1 MPVKLKLLNL
11 IYSTRFRLIAS
22 LLVVSLLIGTL
33 SLVVGGNML
42 YSSVLRETRTRVG
55 EDLNVAKLLY
65 DERIYAIRM
74 VLEIIADTSEF
85 QQALLSGNYLYLNKQ
100 IENFSDRVGLNFAGI
115 INENNESYGR
125 LNQKAVGQ
133 VTQAVINPLV
143 ARSFAEARSIAGT
156 FIMDEQN
163 LRYENPELLS
173 QAQISAPENLPPQK
187 GLQSTATQGLAIGA
201 AVPVTLDGKVIG
213 AVYGGVLLNGDTSFV
228 DQVGETVFRNEV
240 YKGRNVGTSTI
251 FLKAQ
256 RISTNVMNPNGK
268 RALGTYASPE
278 VTRQVLD
285 EGRLWTDRAKVLS
298 DWYIS
303 AYEPI
308 MDIFDTRVG
317 MLYVGT
323 LEAKYLDVRKRAI
336 VLFALITLAGVML
349 SFVLGWYVT
358 GIIMKPV
365 NGLIQASVAI
375 SNGNFFPDIG
385 PPSKC
390 DMGVLQQ
397 QFKIMTEA
405 LQEREKR
412 QKEESE
418 SVLIQ
423 SEKHASV
430 GKLAAGVAHEINN
443 PLTAVL
449 TFTHL
454 ILRRQDLAA
463 EVRDDLETIASQ
475 TERVRKIVKSLL
487 DFSRQ
492 SRLDPQPMDL
502 NLELAKSVKL
512 LNNQSLIKG
521 VELSFT
527 GVTGLPMFSLD
538 RNLCQS
544 VWINMIMNA
553 LDATQPG
560 DKIEVSTQP
569 VIYDDKNGAEIMI
582 RDTGS
587 GIEPEILDRLFDPF
601 FTTKDVGKGT
611 GLGLAVSAGI
621 IERHEGNIRV
631 TSTLEE
637 GTCFTIWLPA
647 IRLLGDHC
655 SYPTKYLRRGA

>member
-1 MPVKLKLLNL
+1 
-11 IYSTRFRLIAS
+11 
-22 LLVVSLLIGTL
+22 
-33 SLVVGGNML
+33 ML
-42 YSSVLRETRTRVG
+42 YSSVLSETRNRVRQ
-55 EDLNVAKLLY
+55 DLNVARLLY
-65 DERIYAIRM
+65 DERIDSIRL
-74 VLEIIADTSEF
+74 VLEIVADCSEF
-85 QQALLSGNYLYLNKQ
+85 QQALVSGDRLFLDKQ
-100 IENFSDRVGLNFAGI
+100 IKIFSDRIGLNFAGI
-115 INENNESYGR
+115 LNEKKESYGR
-125 LNQKAVGQ
+125 LDGSAAESG
-133 VTQAVINPLV
+133 TQIGINPLAV
-143 ARSFAEARSIAGT
+143 HALTEGTTVAGT
-156 FIMDEQN
+156 FVMDQDS
-163 LRYENPELLS
+163 LRYENPELFS
-173 QAQISAPENLPPQK
+173 QAQIPIPENITAHNGQESAIAK
-187 GLQSTATQGLAIGA
+187 GLAVGA
-201 AVPVTLDGKVIG
+201 AVPVKLNGKVIG
-213 AVYGGVLLNGDTSFV
+213 TIYGGVLLNRDTAFV

-251 FLKAQ
+251 FLEAQ
-256 RISTNVMNPNGK
+256 RISTNVMNEKGK
-268 RALGTYASPE
+268 RALGTYASEE
-278 VTRQVLD
+278 VFKHVLD
-285 EGRLWTDRAKVLS
+285 EGRLWTDRARVLS

-308 MDIFDTRVG
+308 TDIFNTRVG

-323 LEAKYLDVRKRAI
+323 LEDKYLDVRKQAI
-336 VLFALITLAGVML
+336 VLFAFITFAGVML
-349 SFVLGWYVT
+349 SVVLGWYLT
-358 GIIMKPV
+358 GIIMQPV
-365 NGLIQASVAI
+365 NGLIRASIDI
-375 SNGNFFPDIG
+375 SNGNFSPDIG
-385 PPSKC
+385 PPSKG
-390 DMGVLQQ
+390 DMGVLQRE
-397 QFKIMTEA
+397 FKIMTEA
-405 LQEREKR
+405 LLEREKR

-454 ILRRQDLAA
+454 ILRRQDLAS

-512 LNNQSLIKG
+512 LSNQSLIKG
-521 VELSFT
+521 VELSFN
-527 GVTGLPMFSLD
+527 GATGLPMFSLD

-560 DKIEVSTQP
+560 DSIEISTQQ
-569 VIYDDKNGAEIMI
+569 VTADGKDGAEIFI
-582 RDTGS
+582 KDTGS
-587 GIEPEILDRLFDPF
+587 GIEPEILDKLFDPF
-601 FTTKDVGKGT
+601 FTTKEVGKGT

-621 IERHEGNIRV
+621 IERHEGNVRV
-631 TSTLEE
+631 TSTLGE

-647 IRLLGDHC
+647 TRLSGQHC

>member
-1 MPVKLKLLNL
+1 VKQKLLNL
-11 IYSTRFRLIAS
+11 IHSTRFRLITS
-22 LLVVSLLIGTL
+22 LLVISLFIGSVSLL
-33 SLVVGGNML
+33 VGGNML
-42 YSSVLRETRTRVG
+42 YSSVLSETRHRVG
-55 EDLNVAKLLY
+55 QDLNVARLLY
-65 DERIYAIRM
+65 DERIDNIRL
-74 VLEIIADTSEF
+74 VLEILADSPQV
-85 QQALLSGNYLYLNKQ
+85 QQALVSGNQSYLNDQVKTL
-100 IENFSDRVGLNFAGI
+100 SDRIGLNFAGI
-115 INENNESYGR
+115 VNRNREPFGR
-125 LNQKAVGQ
+125 LDSSSVESTVLQ
-133 VTQAVINPLV
+133 VKNPLV
-143 ARSFAEARSIAGT
+143 TRSLTEGT
-156 FIMDEQN
+156 TISGTIVMDQEI
-163 LRYENPELLS
+163 LRYENPELYS
-173 QAQISAPENLPPQK
+173 QVMIPAAEITALNE
-187 GLQSTATQGLAIGA
+187 GLKTAVAKGLAIGA
-201 AVPVTLDGKVIG
+201 AVPIRHNGRVLGT
-213 AVYGGVLLNGDTSFV
+213 VYGGVLLNRDTVFV

-251 FLKAQ
+251 FLQAQ
-256 RISTNVMNPNGK
+256 RISTNVMNQNGK
-268 RALGTYASPE
+268 RALGTYASDE
-278 VTRQVLD
+278 VSKHVLE
-285 EGRLWTDRAKVLS
+285 EGKLWTDRARVLS

-308 MDIFDTRVG
+308 TDIFDTRVG

-323 LEAKYLDVRKRAI
+323 LEAKYLDVRKQAI

-349 SFVLGWYVT
+349 SFVLGWYLT
-358 GIIMKPV
+358 GIIMQPV
-365 NGLIQASVAI
+365 NGLISASVEI
-375 SNGNFFPDIG
+375 SNGNFSPDLS
-385 PPSKC
+385 PPSKG
-390 DMGVLQQ
+390 DMGVLQRE
-397 QFKIMTEA
+397 FRRMTEA
-405 LQEREKR
+405 LQERDKR

-454 ILRRQDLAA
+454 ILRRQDLAS

-512 LNNQSLIKG
+512 LSNQSLIKG
-521 VELSFT
+521 VELSFH
-527 GVTGLPMFSLD
+527 GATGLPMFSLD

-560 DKIEVSTQP
+560 DTVEISTEQANF
-569 VIYDDKNGAEIMI
+569 DGKDGAEII
-582 RDTGS
+582 VRDTGC
-587 GIEPEILDRLFDPF
+587 GIEPEILDKLFDPF
-601 FTTKDVGKGT
+601 FTTKEVGKGT

-621 IERHEGNIRV
+621 IERHEGNVRV
-631 TSTLEE
+631 SSILGE

-647 IRLLGDHC
+647 TRLSGEHC

>member
-1 MPVKLKLLNL
+1 MKLKLLNL

-33 SLVVGGNML
+33 SLIVGGNML
-42 YSSVLRETRTRVG
+42 YSSVLTETRTRVR

-65 DERIYAIRM
+65 DERIDAIRM

-85 QQALLSGNYLYLNKQ
+85 KQALASGNYLYLDKQ
-100 IENFSDRVGLNFAGI
+100 IQNFSGRVGLNFAGI
-115 INENNESYGR
+115 INDNNESYGR
-125 LNQKAVGQ
+125 LNQQVVGQ
-133 VTQAVINPLV
+133 VTQAVMNPLV
-143 ARSFAEARSIAGT
+143 VRAFTEVRSIAGT
-156 FIMDEQN
+156 FVMDEQS
-163 LRYENPELLS
+163 LRYENPELLIK
-173 QAQISAPENLPPQK
+173 AQIATSENLPAQK
-187 GLQSTATQGLAIGA
+187 DLKSAVAQGLAVGA
-201 AVPVTLDGKVIG
+201 AVPVRLDGKVIG

-251 FLKAQ
+251 FLNAQ
-256 RISTNVMNPNGK
+256 RISTNVMNRNGE
-268 RALGTYASPE
+268 RALGTYASSE

-285 EGRLWTDRAKVLS
+285 EGKLWTDRAQVLS

-323 LEAKYLDVRKRAI
+323 LEDKYLDVRKQAI
-336 VLFALITLAGVML
+336 VLFALITLAGIVF

-365 NGLIQASVAI
+365 NGLLQASVAI
-375 SNGNFFPDIG
+375 SNGNFSPDIG

-390 DMGVLQQ
+390 DMGLLQE

-512 LNNQSLIKG
+512 LSNQSLIKG
-521 VELSFT
+521 VELSFN
-527 GVTGLPMFSLD
+527 GATGLPMFSLD

-560 DKIEVSTQP
+560 DKIEVSTQQ
-569 VIYDDKNGAEIMI
+569 VISDDKNGAEIII

-587 GIEPEILDRLFDPF
+587 GIEPEILDKLFDPF